1 MSYIQRGFVGLMVLA
16 ALVATVFQVQTFAG
30 RRDCCCNVCQHPV
43 PQCVCAVPQVSYQPV
58 YETQYVQ
65 KPVLQERD
73 VTVTEYRSEAV
84 NETVPATVYENV
96 MVDEGSYQTVWVPR
110 MTSKT
115 VAKTVYQNRLS
126 YRSVPYQ
133 TTRRISEYTTQTIP
147 QQTVRYVPSNTNS
160 LVYSTTPGYGVA
172 GYPYSY
178 SYGSTGVAYNGY
190 PVNSAP
196 LVSSAPVVAGPTVI
210 GSSLAPLPDPRFA
223 NAPAT
228 SIAPRTAS
236 SDPFAN
242 TTSVAPSTESRT
254 ADRGPA
260 LFTPA
265 PSAATVWRSHYG
277 TTTVR

>member
-1 MSYIQRGFVGLMVLA
+1 MSKLFRGSITLMVLA
-16 ALVATVFQVQTFAG
+16 ALAATVFQVQTFAG

-43 PQCVCAVPQVSYQPV
+43 RQCVCAVPQTSYQPV

-65 KPVLQERD
+65 QPVLQQRD
-73 VTVTEYRSEAV
+73 VPVTEYRTEAV
-84 NETVPATVYENV
+84 NESVPTTVYENV

-115 VAKTVYQNRLS
+115 VAKTVYQNRTS

-147 QQTVRYVPSNTNS
+147 QQTVRYVPSTTNS
-160 LVYSTTPGYGVA
+160 LVYSTTPGYYTAGV
-172 GYPYSY
+172 PYSY
-178 SYGSTGVAYNGY
+178 TAPGVAYGTY
-190 PVNSAP
+190 PYTSAP
-196 LVSSAPVVAGPTVI
+196 IVSSAPVVTGSPTVI
-210 GSSLAPLPDPRFA
+210 GSSLAPAPDPRFA
-223 NAPAT
+223 T
-228 SIAPRTAS
+228 SVPTPVAPRTAS
-236 SDPFAN
+236 SDPFATSSS
-242 TTSVAPSTESRT
+242 TTPATGSRT

-277 TTTVR
+277 TNVR